1 MAVDFDELHFSDVG
15 ENRKDAFYRW
25 ALSYD
30 FSNTPWSS
38 FTDSYEDVKYLRFR
52 WNQWAEKGFEV
63 AVIAEP
69 DKGIYRVCN
78 VTPTRIP
85 KFTPT
90 EYNACLAMFIDNVL
104 DRYNAEEGNHLLIN
118 LEKFGGKMTY
128 SHGGDIEDNWTHQ
141 DDLNML
147 DAMMRELGYGRL
159 ELMVDVY
166 NRHLHEIMSMES
178 FSHIVDQIVDIITRQ
193 LLRPGNCDLVMATQ
207 CFVATCMKKQVPDST
222 RFDVFLSDGFQT
234 QLSTLLNLD
243 YPALAAAIQV
253 GSVHV
258 DLEALF
264 AEPKKEG

>member
-1 MAVDFDELHFSDVG
+1 MAVDFDKLHFSDVG

-30 FSNTPWSS
+30 FSHTPWSS
-38 FTDSYEDVKYLRFR
+38 FTDSYEDIKYLRFR
-52 WNQWAEKGFEV
+52 WNPRSEKGFEV

-69 DKGIYRVCN
+69 DKGTYSVCN
-78 VTPTRIP
+78 VTPTVMP

-118 LEKFGGKMTY
+118 HEKFGGKLTY
-128 SHGGDIEDNWTHQ
+128 THGGDIKDNWTHQ

-147 DAMMRELGYGRL
+147 NALMRELGYGRL

-166 NRHLHEIMSMES
+166 NRHSHENMSMES

-193 LLRPGNCDLVMATQ
+193 LLRPGDCDLVMATQ
-207 CFVATCMKKQVPDST
+207 CFVATCMKKQVPGSS
-222 RFDVFLSDGFQT
+222 RFDVFLSDGFQS
-234 QLSTLLNLD
+234 QLSALLKVDYAALD
-243 YPALAAAIQV
+243 AAIQV
-253 GSVHV
+253 GSIHV
-258 DLEALF
+258 DLKTLF
-264 AEPKKEG
+264 TESKKDG